1 MMHGRRPAAPGG
13 KLQLPDKETVFRLLS
28 YLKPYIWHLI
38 LVVILIVAGALAN
51 VQGSLFLK
59 TLIDGY
65 IAPLLLQGEAPDFT
79 PLLHEILKMG
89 VIYLIGVLS
98 TLFYARIMASVAQG
112 VLKTIRDDMFAH
124 MQHLPIRYF
133 DTHPVGDTMSHY
145 TNDADTLRQ
154 LISQSLPQVY
164 SFQCAC

>member
-13 KLQLPDKETVFRLLS
+13 KLQLPDKETIFRLLS

-79 PLLHEILKMG
+79 PLLHE
-89 VIYLIGVLS
+89 
-98 TLFYARIMASVAQG
+98 
-112 VLKTIRDDMFAH
+112 
-124 MQHLPIRYF
+124 
-133 DTHPVGDTMSHY
+133 
-145 TNDADTLRQ
+145 
-154 LISQSLPQVY
+154 
-164 SFQCAC
+164 